1 MAATA
6 DTRVHIVGHNGVD
19 HTISYDRYYD
29 ASAKARLKI
38 ANNKR
43 PEKVTRK
50 QYEKAVLEREFT
62 LDILGHGESIAVTE

>member
-29 ASAKARLKI
+29 ASCQARVKL
-38 ANNKR
+38 ANTRR
-43 PEKVTRK
+43 PKKVTEDQHR
-50 QYEKAVLEREFT
+50 KAVLEREFT